1 MRRKTGCLFLV
12 LVLLAGLLGGCADGK
27 ITKNK
32 ISYDYEQELQVVDD
46 NYRNY
51 YEIFVYSFYD
61 SDGNGIGDLQGVI
74 QKLDYVEY
82 MGFNGIWLMPIMQS
96 NTYHKYDVL
105 DYKSIDRSYGSLED
119 FKQLVEECHNRGI
132 RLVIDM
138 VINHTASGHPWFQ
151 AACDYLRGLGEG
163 QEPDL
168 AECPYVGYYNFA
180 REKVNGTYYPVSG
193 IQGWY
198 YEGSF
203 WSEMPDLNLNS
214 AEVRRELEEVADFWM
229 ELGVDGFRMDAAAHF
244 TEYDNEANTEVLNWL
259 FSYCKEKNPNFY
271 MVSEVWAGLSSI
283 AQYYGSQ
290 SPSMFNFDA
299 AQAEGILVS
308 VAKGGKKATDL
319 VDRMLTYQTE
329 FSAQNE
335 NYIDAPFLTNHDMVR
350 VSNSLANKEDN
361 LKMAAGLLMMMNGS
375 PFVYYGEEIGMASK
389 GTKDES
395 KRIAMFWSEK
405 DTEGITRNPSGADLG
420 IKSAFAAA
428 DEQEKDGHSLLNY
441 YRRAIRLR
449 NENPE
454 IARGTI
460 AKVESLCAGHQA
472 VITKTWEGSTIAIVY
487 NTSSEELQ
495 VNIGVSELAAMGIRG
510 YLTLNGEKITLKDGV
525 LTMPAKSICILK
537 AASE

>member
-1 MRRKTGCLFLV
+1 MKKAGSLLLV
-12 LVLLAGLLGGCADGK
+12 LVLLTGLCSGCADGK

-32 ISYDYEQELQVVDD
+32 ISYDYEQELQIIDD

-96 NTYHKYDVL
+96 NTYHKYDIL
-105 DYKSIDRSYGSLED
+105 DYKSIDRSYGNMED
-119 FKQLVEECHNRGI
+119 FKQLVEECHKRGI

-138 VINHTASGHPWFQ
+138 VINHTASGHPWFK

-163 QEPDL
+163 EEPNL
-168 AECPYVGYYNFA
+168 AECPYVGYYNFTK
-180 REKVNGTYYPVSG
+180 EKVNGTYYPVSG

-203 WSEMPDLNLNS
+203 WSEMPDLNLNNE
-214 AEVRRELEEVADFWM
+214 EVRKELEEVADFWID
-229 ELGVDGFRMDAAAHF
+229 LGVDGFRMDAAAHF
-244 TEYDNEANTEVLNWL
+244 TEYDNEANTEVLKW
-259 FSYCKEKNPNFY
+259 FFGYCKEKNPEFY

-299 AQAEGILVS
+299 GQAEGILAS
-308 VAKGGKKATDL
+308 VAKGGRKAVDL
-319 VDRMLTYQTE
+319 VERMLMYQKE

-350 VSNSLANKEDN
+350 ISNALANKEDN

-420 IKSAFAAA
+420 IKSAFAAV

-441 YRRAIRLR
+441 YRRALRLR

-460 AKVESLCAGHQA
+460 AKVESLCSGHQA
-472 VITKTWEGSTIAIVY
+472 AITKTWEGSTIAIIY
-487 NTSSEELQ
+487 NTSDEKAE
-495 VNIGVSELAAMGIRG
+495 VNIGASELADMGIRG
-510 YLTLNGEKITLKDGV
+510 YLTLNGEKITLKNGV

-537 AASE
+537 QGEQR

>member
-1 MRRKTGCLFLV
+1 MRKTGCLLLV
-12 LVLLAGLLGGCADGK
+12 LVLLTGLCSGCADGK

-32 ISYDYEQELQVVDD
+32 ISYDYEQELHIIDD

-105 DYKSIDRSYGSLED
+105 DYKSIDRSYGNIED
-119 FKQLVEECHNRGI
+119 FKQLVEECHKRGI

-138 VINHTASGHPWFQ
+138 VINHTASGHPWFKE
-151 AACDYLRGLGEG
+151 ACDYLRGLEKGE
-163 QEPDL
+163 EPDL
-168 AECPYVGYYNFA
+168 TECPYVGYYNFA
-180 REKVNGTYYPVSG
+180 KEKVNNTYYPVSG
-193 IQGWY
+193 LQGWY

-203 WSEMPDLNLNS
+203 WSEMPDLNLNNE
-214 AEVRRELEEVADFWM
+214 EVRKELEEVADFWID
-229 ELGVDGFRMDAAAHF
+229 LGVDGFRMDAAAHF
-244 TEYDNEANTEVLNWL
+244 TEYDNGANTEVLKW
-259 FSYCKEKNPNFY
+259 FFGYCKEKNPDFY

-290 SPSMFNFDA
+290 SQSMFNFDA
-299 AQAEGILVS
+299 GQAEGILAS
-308 VAKGGKKATDL
+308 VAKGSKKAVDL
-319 VDRMLTYQTE
+319 VERMLTYQTE

-350 VSNSLANKEDN
+350 ISNALANKEDN
-361 LKMAAGLLMMMNGS
+361 LKMAAGLLMMMNGN

-420 IKSAFAAA
+420 IKSAFAAV

-460 AKVESLCAGHQA
+460 AKVASLCNGHQA
-472 VITKTWEGSTIAIVY
+472 AITKTWEGSTIAIIY
-487 NTSSEELQ
+487 NTAAEDAEI
-495 VNIGVSELAAMGIRG
+495 NIGASELEGMEIRG
-510 YLTLNGEKITLKDGV
+510 YLTLNGEKITLKNGI
-525 LTMPAKSICILK
+525 LKMPAKSICILK
-537 AASE
+537 QGE

>member
-1 MRRKTGCLFLV
+1 MRKTGCLLLV
-12 LVLLAGLLGGCADGK
+12 LVLLTGLCSGCADGK

-32 ISYDYEQELQVVDD
+32 ISYDYEQELHIIDD

-105 DYKSIDRSYGSLED
+105 DYKSIDRSYGNIED
-119 FKQLVEECHNRGI
+119 FKQLVEECHKRGI

-138 VINHTASGHPWFQ
+138 VINHTASGHPWFKE
-151 AACDYLRGLGEG
+151 ACDYLRGLEKG

-168 AECPYVGYYNFA
+168 TECPYVGYYNFA
-180 REKVNGTYYPVSG
+180 KEKVNNTYYPVSG
-193 IQGWY
+193 LQGWD

-203 WSEMPDLNLNS
+203 WSEMPDLNLNNE
-214 AEVRRELEEVADFWM
+214 EVRKELEEVADFWID
-229 ELGVDGFRMDAAAHF
+229 LGVDGFRMDAAAHF
-244 TEYDNEANTEVLNWL
+244 TEYDNGANTEVLKW
-259 FSYCKEKNPNFY
+259 FFGYCKEKNPDFY

-290 SPSMFNFDA
+290 SQSMFNFDA
-299 AQAEGILVS
+299 GQAEGILAS
-308 VAKGGKKATDL
+308 VAKGSKKAVDL
-319 VDRMLTYQTE
+319 VERMLTYQTE
-329 FSAQNE
+329 FSVQNE

-350 VSNSLANKEDN
+350 ISNALANKEDN
-361 LKMAAGLLMMMNGS
+361 LKMAAGLLMMMNGN

-405 DTEGITRNPSGADLG
+405 NTEGMTRNPSGADLG
-420 IKSAFAAA
+420 IKSAFAAV

-460 AKVESLCAGHQA
+460 AKIAFLCNGHQA
-472 VITKTWEGSTIAIVY
+472 AITKTWEGSTIAIIY
-487 NTSSEELQ
+487 NTAAEDAEI
-495 VNIGVSELAAMGIRG
+495 NIGASELADMGIRG
-510 YLTLNGEKITLKDGV
+510 YLTLNGEKITLKNGI
-525 LTMPAKSICILK
+525 LKMPAKSICILK
-537 AASE
+537 QGE